1 MAGDLDRDDG
11 YGNPPHDRL
20 TGRGLVSPQTAP
32 ESPLQVSAI
41 PTGPTYYQPV
51 TAVPP
56 VAPVKGQAGG
66 SQDGGDKLRAAQ
78 PAGVGT
84 LLDIEA

>member
-1 MAGDLDRDDG
+1 MEAGS
-11 YGNPPHDRL
+11 
-20 TGRGLVSPQTAP
+20 TP
-32 ESPLQVSAI
+32 EFPLQIAAI

-51 TAVPP
+51 TAVAP
-56 VAPVKGQAGG
+56 VAPVKVQARDGEAAGQ
-66 SQDGGDKLRAAQ
+66 KLRAAQ